1 MPYTGKSNLATVSE
15 HDARARREG
24 NARFAGEDG
33 GAKLPGKRRRMG
45 VPLAFSLWGASLFD
59 ADEKKKT
66 HMFTRTHAH
75 TNVALAT
82 ITRCFEEVRWLRES
96 RTVRS
101 IFKRR
106 NCNITKKVYLFRS
119 NKPPIS
125 FIYTPTNRTRD
136 ELNLWKGKE
145 EVKAYAVV
153 EIDLCH

>member
-1 MPYTGKSNLATVSE
+1 MPRANLRVCPSSPLLPSSLLFSAPYSTLPQHDAMPYTGKSNLATVSE

-59 ADEKKKT
+59 ADENKKT

-82 ITRCFEEVRWLRES
+82 ITRCFEEVR
-96 RTVRS
+96 
-101 IFKRR
+101 
-106 NCNITKKVYLFRS
+106 
-119 NKPPIS
+119 
-125 FIYTPTNRTRD
+125 
-136 ELNLWKGKE
+136 
-145 EVKAYAVV
+145 
-153 EIDLCH
+153 